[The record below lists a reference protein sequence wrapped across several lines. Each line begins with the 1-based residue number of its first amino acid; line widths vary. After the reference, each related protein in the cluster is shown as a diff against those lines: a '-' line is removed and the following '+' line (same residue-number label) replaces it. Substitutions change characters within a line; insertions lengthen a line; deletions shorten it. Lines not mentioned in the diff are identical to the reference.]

1 MDTQPQVVTVAQ
13 EPALG
18 DRIQA
23 LIEAV
28 WPAYIQTTWPAGAYD
43 PIDWMGVYRRWP
55 QFQFALLDPDSGR
68 LLAGG
73 NAAPLHFEG
82 AAADLPDGGWDW
94 ALFTATAQY
103 EAGTAPNLLCAL
115 SITIDPA
122 AQGRGLSGAM
132 VRVMRRLAAEA
143 GFARLVAPVRPT
155 WKNRYPLIPMA
166 AYAAWTTADGLPFDP
181 WLRTHVRTGGTIVK
195 PCLRSM
201 SLQATVAGWEAST
214 GLALPGSG
222 HYVVPDL
229 LAPLQVNRDA
239 DRGIYVESNVW
250 VEHGVGDDMMTR

>member
-1 MDTQPQVVTVAQ
+1 MDTQPRVVTVAQ

-94 ALFTATAQY
+94 ALFTATAQH

-122 AQGRGLSGAM
+122 AQGRGLSGVM
-132 VRVMRRLAAEA
+132 VRTMRRLAAEA

-222 HYVVPDL
+222 HYTVPDL

-239 DRGIYVESNVW
+239 DRGVYVEPNVW
-250 VEHGVGDDMMTR
+250 VEHGVGR

>member
-103 EAGTAPNLLCAL
+103 EAGTAPNLLCA
-115 SITIDPA
+115 
-122 AQGRGLSGAM
+122 
-132 VRVMRRLAAEA
+132 
-143 GFARLVAPVRPT
+143 
-155 WKNRYPLIPMA
+155 
-166 AYAAWTTADGLPFDP
+166 
-181 WLRTHVRTGGTIVK
+181 
-195 PCLRSM
+195 
-201 SLQATVAGWEAST
+201 
-214 GLALPGSG
+214 
-222 HYVVPDL
+222 
-229 LAPLQVNRDA
+229 
-239 DRGIYVESNVW
+239 
-250 VEHGVGDDMMTR
+250 

>member
-1 MDTQPQVVTVAQ
+1 MDVQPRVVTVAQ

-55 QFQFALLDPDSGR
+55 EFQFALLDPDGGR
-68 LLAGG
+68 LFAGG
-73 NAAPLHFEG
+73 NAAPLHFDG
-82 AAADLPDGGWDW
+82 TAADLPDGGWDW
-94 ALFTATAQY
+94 ALFTATAQH
-103 EAGTAPNLLCAL
+103 AVGTTPNLLCAL

-143 GFARLVAPVRPT
+143 GLARLIAPVRPT

-166 AYAAWTTADGLPFDP
+166 TYAAWTTADGLPFDP
-181 WLRTHVRTGGTIVK
+181 WLRTHVRTGGRIVK

-222 HYVVPDL
+222 HYTVPAL

-239 DRGIYVESNVW
+239 DRGVYVEPNVW
-250 VEHGVGDDMMTR
+250 VEHLVGR